1 MSNIGCAAKDA
12 AAMHSVK
19 EVDITHAKTKAKDRN
34 KFFTSG
40 MCSCIVPDLTSFDRE
55 QKEEPKNSI
64 EDSKAMDI
72 INTNMAEEEAANE
85 MARYL
90 AHIAHLD
97 MPLSA
102 KIEMVSALRLI
113 MASFV
118 DSAFGD
124 DPVQHV
130 HEMRARDEVRQ
141 SAVLGSDDTQF
152 QKDDTDLSSAFAS
165 PAAGGEKKERP

>member
-1 MSNIGCAAKDA
+1 MANSIRRTTAKISPTA
-12 AAMHSVK
+12 NQARN
-19 EVDITHAKTKAKDRN
+19 RN
-34 KFFTSG
+34 KFFTTG
-40 MCSCIVPDLTSFDRE
+40 MRSCIVLDPKSFDQE
-55 QKEEPKNSI
+55 QKEEPKNST
-64 EDSKAMDI
+64 EENKAMDI

-165 PAAGGEKKERP
+165 PAAGGKKERP

>member
-1 MSNIGCAAKDA
+1 MSNTGCAAKDA

-19 EVDITHAKTKAKDRN
+19 EVEITHATIKAEDRN
-34 KFFTSG
+34 KFFTTGIRSR
-40 MCSCIVPDLTSFDRE
+40 IVPHLTSFDHE
-55 QKEEPKNSI
+55 QKEEPTNST
-64 EDSKAMDI
+64 EESKAMDI
-72 INTNMAEEEAANE
+72 IKTHMAEEEAANE
-85 MARYL
+85 MTRYL
-90 AHIAHLD
+90 AHITHLD

-141 SAVLGSDDTQF
+141 SAVLGSDNTQF

-165 PAAGGEKKERP
+165 PAAGGGKKERP